1 MLTGDA
7 VAQFREAIAAAGL
20 TPPDAIE
27 ADGKLHRF
35 PSNGKRGDDAGYYV
49 LHLDSIPAGHFGCWR
64 AGINEKWRADIGRK
78 LSPVEAAAHAA
89 RVEAMRREREA
100 EEARRHAEARELAAK
115 RYSAARP
122 ADPGHPYLV
131 AKGVKPHGI
140 RQEGELLLVPMR
152 DRDGLH
158 SLQTID
164 GSGNKRFLT
173 GGRVAGCYHSFGK
186 AGDTVCI
193 AEGYATGA
201 SIHEATGYPV
211 AVAFNAG
218 NLDAV
223 ARTLRAKLPDA
234 RIVLC
239 ADDDA
244 ATPGNPGRT
253 KATEAARAIGGL
265 VALPDFGP
273 DGPEGATDFN
283 DMAQNRGA
291 EAVREAVERAT
302 APDVPEA
309 QPAAPSAA
317 AADSGPR
324 VELQCASD
332 VEPEAISW
340 LWPGWLAAGKLHIL
354 AGPAGTGKTTLA
366 IALAATITSGGRL
379 PDGSRAA
386 PADVVIWSGEDGI
399 ADTLVPR
406 LLANGANAGRARF
419 VRSVAD
425 GDERRPF
432 DPAKDTPHLAL
443 ALARLSHPPA
453 LLIVDPIVSAVA
465 GDSHK
470 NTETRRALQPL
481 VDLGRQLGCA
491 ILGISH
497 FSKGT
502 SGRDPVER
510 VTGSIAFGALPRL
523 VLAAVKTMDEDG
535 KPGPRLFARA
545 KANIGPDGG
554 GFHYSLEQIALA
566 DRPDVQ
572 ASRVLWGDPVEGEAR
587 TLLAAAEVDNDAD
600 ERTMTS
606 DAVEWL
612 REYLGAGPMPADDA
626 TREARKIGHSDK
638 AIRTARTRLGV
649 KTRKVGLRDGW
660 EWSLPQDHD
669 AATKAPNPPEDA
681 QGAHLSNWAPWAPS
695 TGERAPSEPDI
706 ATEDF

>member
-35 PSNGKRGDDAGYYV
+35 PSNGKRGDDAGHYV
-49 LHLDSIPAGHFGCWR
+49 LHLDGIPAGHFGCWR
-64 AGINEKWRADIGRK
+64 AGIAQTWRADLGRK

-100 EEARRHAEARELAAK
+100 EEARRHAEARELAGK
-115 RYSAARP
+115 RYDVARP
-122 ADPGHPYLV
+122 ADPAHPYLV

-173 GGRVAGCYHSFGK
+173 GGRVAACYHSFGK

-218 NLDAV
+218 NLEAV

-234 RIVLC
+234 RIILC

-253 KATEAARAIGGL
+253 RATEAARAIGGL

-273 DGPEGATDFN
+273 DRPEGATDFN

-302 APDVPEA
+302 APGVPEA

-354 AGPAGTGKTTLA
+354 AGPAGTGKTTIA
-366 IALAATITSGGRL
+366 IALAATITSGGRW
-379 PDGSRAA
+379 PDGSRAV
-386 PADVVIWSGEDGI
+386 PADVAIWSGEDGI
-399 ADTLVPR
+399 ADTLAPR
-406 LLANGANAGRARF
+406 LHANGANTGRVRF

-432 DPAKDTPHLAL
+432 DPADDMPLLAL
-443 ALARLSHPPA
+443 ALARLPHPPA

-510 VTGSIAFGALPRL
+510 VTGSLAFGALARL
-523 VLAAVKTMDEDG
+523 VLAAVKTTDADG
-535 KPGPRLFARA
+535 RPGPRLFARA
-545 KANIGPDGG
+545 KSNIGPPGG
-554 GFHYSLEQIALA
+554 GFRYELGQVALA
-566 DRPDVQ
+566 AWPGVQ

-587 TLLAAAEVDNDAD
+587 ELLAAAEVDNDAD

-612 REYLGAGPMPADDA
+612 REYLGAGPMPADVA
-626 TREARKIGHSDK
+626 TREARKMGHSDK

-649 KTRKVGLRDGW
+649 KPRKVGLRDGW
-660 EWSLPQDHD
+660 EWSLPHTHD
-669 AATKAPNPPEDA
+669 ATTKAPNPPEDA
-681 QGAHLSNWAPWAPS
+681 QDAHLSNGAPWAPS
-695 TGERAPSEPDI
+695 ADERASSAAEI